1 MKTQAT
7 RHSCEALSWSDY
19 LKHRDLPWS
28 WVAPLVAAGI
38 KRQEKRKLGFACLP
52 SPCWQVHLS
61 CRCSIPLPT
70 LEATPS
76 TFSLRLKTS
85 GSLGIVQVFRA
96 ELRWHRHPASWTNI
110 YSISYVSVEN
120 PDLIQV
126 PGTHNRR
133 MVLKELKNRIST
145 CRGMKLDL
153 DLTLS
158 DTNN

>member
-7 RHSCEALSWSDY
+7 RHSCEGLSWSDC
-19 LKHRDLPWS
+19 LKHKDLPWI
-28 WVAPLVAAGI
+28 WWHLLVAAGI
-38 KRQEKRKLGFACLP
+38 RRQRRKLGFACLP

-61 CRCSIPLPT
+61 FRCSVPLPT

-85 GSLGIVQVFRA
+85 RSPGILQAFSA
-96 ELRWHRHPASWTNI
+96 KLEWPRHPASWTNI

-120 PDLIQV
+120 LDLIQV
-126 PGTHNRR
+126 PGTHNGRT
-133 MVLKELKNRIST
+133 VLKKLKNWIST
-145 CRGMKLDL
+145 CKGMKLDL

-158 DTNN
+158 DTNT